1 MSTSGMSKFVK
12 LLLPFALLAVGILG
26 AVLIIGSRPEVE
38 TVEAPVPRTLVR
50 VQEMAPQ
57 TVSLDVRAQGTVEP
71 RTASALVAE
80 VGGRILDVAPSF
92 VNGGFFN
99 RGQVLVRIDPRD
111 YRTAVASVRAQVS
124 QAEVRLAQE
133 QAEAQVAIAEWH
145 DLGRGAEPP
154 PLVAREPQ
162 LAEARAGLDA
172 AKAALQKAELDLERT
187 ELRAPYAGLVRE
199 KLADVG
205 QFVAPGTPL
214 AQVFAVD
221 YAEITLPVP
230 GDQLGFLDLPRAGS
244 ADRGDNGPAVELST
258 SLAGERRTWD
268 ARIVRTEGEI
278 DPSSRMLGLIA
289 RLDDPYARRDAD
301 AQPLQVGQFVDAR
314 ITGRVVEDVFV
325 LPRVALRGSDAGG
338 TASGRAS
345 SRVLILDDRDVED
358 ARLRFRE
365 VEVLR
370 FQGDQ
375 VILTAGLAEGD
386 KVCIS
391 PLETPLEGMRV
402 RVAEDAPPSPPT
414 SPDESSLEEPAVDQP
429 TLEESAR

>member
-1 MSTSGMSKFVK
+1 MNKFVK
-12 LLLPFALLAVGILG
+12 ILLPFALLGFGIFG
-26 AVLIIGSRPEVE
+26 AFLIIGSRPEVE

-50 VQEMAPQ
+50 VQEMALR

-80 VGGRILDVAPSF
+80 VGGRILGVAPSF

-111 YRTAVASVRAQVS
+111 YRTAVAAARAQVS

-205 QFVAPGTPL
+205 QFVAPGTPV

-221 YAEITLPVP
+221 YAEVTLPVP
-230 GDQLGFLDLPRAGS
+230 GDQLGFLELPRAGS
-244 ADRGDNGPAVELST
+244 APGRGDTGPVVELSL
-258 SLAGERRTWD
+258 SVAGELRSWE

-289 RLDDPYARRDAD
+289 RIDDPYGRRDAH

-325 LPRVALRGSDAGG
+325 LPRVALRGSDAASGTAGG

-345 SRVLILDDRDVED
+345 SRVLVLDDRDAD
-358 ARLRFRE
+358 DPRLRFRD

-375 VILTAGLAEGD
+375 VILTTGLQAGD

-391 PLETPLEGMRV
+391 PLEMPLEGMRV
-402 RVAEDAPPSPPT
+402 RVAEDTPPSPPT
-414 SPDESSLEEPAVDQP
+414 HPDQPSLQEPILEEPA
-429 TLEESAR
+429 R